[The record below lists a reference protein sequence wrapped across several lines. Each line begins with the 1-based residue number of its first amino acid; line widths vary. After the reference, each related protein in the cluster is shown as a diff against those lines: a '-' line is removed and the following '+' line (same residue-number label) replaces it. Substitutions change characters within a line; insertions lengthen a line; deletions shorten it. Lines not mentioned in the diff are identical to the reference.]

1 MRLKTPT
8 RLPIVSAMA
17 AAQLPA
23 PNTGIRQTLRS
34 FNARIN
40 GAAHENG
47 ICAVLFGSKALF
59 DDAIDT
65 VLGNLLIGD
74 AFGLVGDATGAG
86 RNAVELFQ

>member
-1 MRLKTPT
+1 
-8 RLPIVSAMA
+8 MA
-17 AAQLPA
+17 AAQPSGAEYGDTADLA
-23 PNTGIRQTLRS
+23 CS

-74 AFGLVGDATGAG
+74 AFGLVGDAIGAG
-86 RNAVELFQ
+86 RNAVELFNDLGVLFKHFLIG